1 MRLTIVVHGRPAPQ
15 GSKEL
20 GSAGQ
25 LREASPYLPAWRQA
39 VIIGAYETYRTAE
52 IQPASLPL
60 FSAGV
65 PVVVE
70 ELTFWVA
77 REQCQAMGTDEPVGK
92 PDVDKLLRSTLDAL
106 GGAKGRNAR
115 LFADDS
121 QIVEIKHMSKR
132 RAPELAYFPGAR
144 ITVSDGRDQ
153 E

>member
-1 MRLTIVVHGRPAPQ
+1 VRLTIIVHGRPAPQ

-25 LREASPYLPAWRQA
+25 LRESSAYLAAWRQQ
-39 VIIGAYETYRTAE
+39 VIIGAYEAYRTHG

-60 FSAGV
+60 FPAGV
-65 PVVVE
+65 PVTVE
-70 ELTFWVA
+70 ELTFWMA
-77 REQCQAMGTDEPVGK
+77 KDQCRAIGTEEPIGK
-92 PDVDKLLRSTLDAL
+92 PDIDKLLRSTLDAL
-106 GGAKGRNAR
+106 GGAAGRNAR

-121 QIVEIKHMSKR
+121 QIVDICNLRKR
-132 RAPELAYFPGAR
+132 RTPESNVYGAR